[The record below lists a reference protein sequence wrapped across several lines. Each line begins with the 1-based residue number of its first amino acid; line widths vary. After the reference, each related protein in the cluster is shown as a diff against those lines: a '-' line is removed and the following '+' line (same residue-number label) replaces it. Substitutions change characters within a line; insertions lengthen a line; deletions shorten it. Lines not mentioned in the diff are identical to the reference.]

1 MKTHAAL
8 QAPMAAC
15 GTLVLLEVGQA
26 QTLLTQFFQET
37 GRLPYSLR
45 MVKKVLLATHFPCK
59 IQ

>member
-26 QTLLTQFFQET
+26 QTLEDYHTVCLN
-37 GRLPYSLR
+37 G
-45 MVKKVLLATHFPCK
+45 
-59 IQ
+59 